1 MEVELWQLLVLCGF
15 AFLAGTLDAIVGGG
29 GLVQLPALLVVLPQ
43 APVVA
48 LLGTNKLASV
58 VGTASAAVTYNRR
71 ISVDRRTAAWMAGS
85 AFVGS
90 GAGALLATT
99 VGSDVLKPVVLVALI
114 AVLVYTVRTPSLGE
128 VELLRMRARA
138 QRATAVVGGALIGF
152 YDGFVGP
159 GTGSFLVFL
168 LVGAVGLSFLHASA
182 TAKVVNTMTNLSA
195 LALFAWGG
203 HVLWV
208 LGAAMAACNLAGS
221 QVGTRLAIRRGSAWV
236 RRVFVV
242 VVSALVLRLAYDVLT

>member
-1 MEVELWQLLVLCGF
+1 VEVELGALLVLCAF
-15 AFLAGTLDAIVGGG
+15 AFLAGGLDAIVGGG

-85 AFVGS
+85 AFLGS
-90 GAGALLATT
+90 GAGALLATQ
-99 VGSDVLKPVVLVALI
+99 VGSEVLKPVVLVALV
-114 AVLVYTVRTPSLGE
+114 AVLAYTLRSPSLGE

-138 QRATAVVGGALIGF
+138 QRATAVGGGALIGF
-152 YDGFVGP
+152 YDGFIGP

-208 LGAAMAACNLAGS
+208 LGAAMAASNLAGS
-221 QVGTRLAIRRGSAWV
+221 QVGTRLAIRRGSGWV
-236 RRVFVV
+236 RKVFLVV
-242 VVSALVLRLAYDVLT
+242 VGALVLRLAYDVVT

>member
-1 MEVELWQLLVLCGF
+1 MDVGLQELLVLCVF
-15 AFLAGTLDAIVGGG
+15 ALVAGGLDAIVGGG

-58 VGTASAAVTYNRR
+58 VGTASAAVTYQRR
-71 ISVDRRTAAWMAGS
+71 VTIDRRTAALMAGS
-85 AFVGS
+85 AFA
-90 GAGALLATT
+90 GAGLGALLATQ
-99 VGSDVLKPVVLVALI
+99 VGSALLKPVVLVALI
-114 AVLVYTVRTPSLGE
+114 AVLGYTLARPALGE
-128 VELLRMRARA
+128 VEQLRLTARA
-138 QRATAVVGGALIGF
+138 QQAVAVVGGAAIGF

-182 TAKVVNTMTNLSA
+182 TAKIVNTMTNLAA
-195 LALFAWGG
+195 LALFAYGG
-203 HVLWV
+203 HVLWT
-208 LGAAMAACNLAGS
+208 LGAAMAAANLTGS
-221 QVGTRLAIRRGSAWV
+221 QIGARLAVRRGSAWV

-242 VVSALVLRLAYDVLT
+242 VVGALVLRLAYDVLV

>member
-1 MEVELWQLLVLCGF
+1 MDVGLQEVLVLCVF
-15 AFLAGTLDAIVGGG
+15 AFLAGGLDAIVGGG

-58 VGTASAAVTYNRR
+58 VGTASAAITYQRR
-71 ISVDRRTAAWMAGS
+71 VVIDRRTAAVMAGT
-85 AFVGS
+85 ALVGS
-90 GAGALLATT
+90 GLGALLATQ
-99 VGSDVLKPVVLVALI
+99 VGSELLKPVVLVALI
-114 AVLVYTVRTPSLGE
+114 AVLGYTLARPALGE
-128 VELLRMRARA
+128 VAQLRLTARA
-138 QRATAVVGGALIGF
+138 QQAVAVVGGAAIGF

-182 TAKVVNTMTNLSA
+182 TAKIVNTMTNLAA
-195 LALFAWGG
+195 LALFAYGG
-203 HVLWV
+203 HVLWT
-208 LGAAMAACNLAGS
+208 LGTAMAAANLAGS
-221 QVGTRLAIRRGSAWV
+221 QIGARLAVRRGSAWV

-242 VVSALVLRLAYDVLT
+242 VVGALVLRLAYDVLG